1 MLKKCV
7 VLLFLLSASV
17 TAQELG
23 VPATPHLLTNGSG
36 EIRVPADMATLVF
49 SISIQEKTTQKAR
62 QAVDASV
69 AAFVNALEAAGFKRQ
84 DLVAGNLRL
93 EPDYTQSSGAAPK
106 LNGYRASRDVS
117 VQLYQLE
124 RVGPVIE
131 VALKSGLN
139 IVQSIQYDVRD
150 KVRYLSQAR
159 EKAIEDSKLKASG
172 LAKAYGMTL
181 GKIYSIQYTSEEPS
195 PVVRGRMMLM
205 NGPSTADSY
214 LADDI
219 RFVDRVN
226 VVFNLE

>member
-1 MLKKCV
+1 M
-7 VLLFLLSASV
+7 
-17 TAQELG
+17 
-23 VPATPHLLTNGSG
+23 
-36 EIRVPADMATLVF
+36 
-49 SISIQEKTTQKAR
+49 
-62 QAVDASV
+62 

-139 IVQSIQYDVRD
+139 TVQSIQYDVRD
-150 KVRYLSQAR
+150 KARYLSQAR

>member
-1 MLKKCV
+1 M
-7 VLLFLLSASV
+7 
-17 TAQELG
+17 
-23 VPATPHLLTNGSG
+23 
-36 EIRVPADMATLVF
+36 
-49 SISIQEKTTQKAR
+49 
-62 QAVDASV
+62 
-69 AAFVNALEAAGFKRQ
+69 
-84 DLVAGNLRL
+84 
-93 EPDYTQSSGAAPK
+93 
-106 LNGYRASRDVS
+106 
-117 VQLYQLE
+117 
-124 RVGPVIE
+124 
-131 VALKSGLN
+131 
-139 IVQSIQYDVRD
+139 QSIQYDVRD
-150 KVRYLSQAR
+150 KARYLSQAR

>member
-7 VLLFLLSASV
+7 VLLSLLSASV
-17 TAQELG
+17 MAQELG
-23 VPATPHLLTNGSG
+23 VPATPHLLTNGSA

-49 SISIQEKTTQKAR
+49 SISIQEKTTQKVR
-62 QAVDASV
+62 QSVDTSV

-93 EPDYTQSSGAAPK
+93 EPDYTQSSGAAAK

-117 VQLYQLE
+117 VQLYQLD

-139 IVQSIQYDVRD
+139 TVQSIQYDVRD
-150 KVRYLSQAR
+150 KARYLSQAR
-159 EKAIEDSKLKASG
+159 EKAINDSKLKASE

-181 GKIYSIQYTSEEPS
+181 GKIYSIQYTTEAPS

-219 RFVDRVN
+219 RFADQVN